1 MELQSGGITPAELT
15 VTELSTAQP
24 DPTLQELARYR
35 LDPSPRPV
43 IPERAIRGWLRE
55 AIKNHTPHEG
65 VSIHLGCRGGD
76 WLTSIM
82 SLTPHVIAVDTSE
95 TLLSDASRVSGLP
108 VLRPEAVE
116 VAHFAS
122 QPLDHGPLLVN
133 ATPGNISSRL
143 EPLRGHVDSVFAPF
157 AASMLPS
164 PEMLFD
170 TIHPLLKDGGTI
182 IYAGN
187 VFVRPADFESSSI
200 SRAIINRGAIPHQQ
214 ICERNSLFDHLL
226 LTLEGPIRSREF
238 VHDLG
243 MFARAMESGRWDL
256 VDVQV
261 SHAEGCQHVA
271 PESEEQQ
278 PSNLLLK
285 PNAALEYQKIGIVAR
300 KISSPA

>member
-1 MELQSGGITPAELT
+1 MAD
-15 VTELSTAQP
+15 LSSVQP
-24 DPTLQELARYR
+24 DPNLQELARYL

-43 IPERAIRGWLRE
+43 IPERAIRSWIRE
-55 AIKNHTPHEG
+55 AIKNHITRDG

-76 WLTSIM
+76 WLTNITN
-82 SLTPHVIAVDTSE
+82 LTRHVVAVETSE
-95 TLLSDASRVSGLP
+95 TLLSDASRMSGLP
-108 VLRPEAVE
+108 VLRPDALE
-116 VAHFAS
+116 VTRFAL
-122 QPLDHGPLLVN
+122 QPREHGPLLVN
-133 ATPGNISSRL
+133 STPGTISSRL
-143 EPLRGHVDSVFAPF
+143 KPLRGHVDSVIAPF
-157 AASMLPS
+157 AAGMLSS
-164 PEMLFD
+164 PEKLFD
-170 TIHPLLKDGGTI
+170 TVHPLLKDGGTL

-187 VFVRPADFESSSI
+187 VFVRPGDFEWSNI
-200 SRAIINRGAIPHQQ
+200 SRAIINRGGIPHQQ
-214 ICERNSLFDHLL
+214 ICDKNSLFDHLL

-243 MFARAMESGRWDL
+243 MFARAMESGRWKL